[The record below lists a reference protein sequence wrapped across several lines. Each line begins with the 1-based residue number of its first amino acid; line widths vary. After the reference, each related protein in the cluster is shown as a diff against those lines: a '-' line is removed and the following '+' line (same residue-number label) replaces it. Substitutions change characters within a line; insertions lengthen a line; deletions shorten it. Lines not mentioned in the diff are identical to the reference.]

1 MHVRLLFPAATDPR
15 APHLAIPSL
24 AAHLRAAG
32 IRTTV
37 TDLDLECLEWVLEP
51 ARLGAAAERAARRLT
66 APGDGGGDRAA
77 LRRLVDWGPALVDA
91 APRALAALRDP
102 DAFFDPD
109 RHHEARSVLNTA
121 LELVSAA
128 HGALRY
134 GISSAAYDVD
144 GCDASRLDDLVRV
157 TADPALDL
165 FDEYH
170 REHLLPALER
180 DPADVVGVSI
190 LNRQQILPG
199 LRLARLLK
207 ERGWFVVLGGT
218 VYAKFPDELRAR
230 PAFFDVFC
238 DAVVP
243 YEGETALTELTALVA
258 GGGRPD
264 RLDAVPNLVWAD
276 GQGTVHANATHLED
290 VAALPTPDFTGL
302 PLERY
307 LAPWPVLP
315 ILTGKGCYFNRCKF
329 CDIPAINRISPRPY
343 RVRPATR
350 VADDVAAL
358 QARFGARH
366 FVVTDEALSPRYLL
380 ELADALADRPEVDAR
395 FVGYARLEPGF
406 TPRVYDRLHRMGVRK
421 LFFGLE
427 SGSQA
432 VLDHMDK
439 GLRLGAARRALRDC
453 AAAGIAAH
461 VFTIVGFPEETEA
474 QARETVQFLLDEAD
488 TLAHPAHTFD
498 VHRFGLDL
506 RTAYFDGA
514 AGYGVAI
521 DEPADGR
528 DFPISVVRWRNT
540 RGLDEGDVERLLAEF
555 AVRLRERYAGV
566 RRYPA
571 QQWPGFEEYAVL
583 YGDAYGDR
591 AFPWRMALP
600 DAGDPQRYRLM
611 WAQAVRF
618 EPGEADEIAV
628 HTPETTEVVR
638 LAALGALAEACGPA
652 PVDELLDRLAARVP
666 HRPEDGP
673 ALRAEL
679 RAVVDSLL
687 GSRALWL
694 RPADATGTASG
705 AAAAG
710 GASDTVA
717 AGVP

>member
-24 AAHLRAAG
+24 AAHLRASG

-37 TDLDLECLEWVLEP
+37 ADLDLEALEWVLEP
-51 ARLGAAAERAARRLT
+51 ARLTAAAEQVARRLS
-66 APGDGGGDRAA
+66 ALGRAGA
-77 LRRLVDWGPALVDA
+77 DDSAVEAHRWLVEWGPALPDA
-91 APRALAALRDP
+91 VPRAVAALRDAE
-102 DAFFDPD
+102 AFLDPD
-109 RHHEARSVLNTA
+109 RHHEARGVVNTA

-128 HGALRY
+128 HGSVRY
-134 GISSAAYDVD
+134 AISSAAYDVA

-157 TADPALDL
+157 TGDPALDL

-170 REHLLPALER
+170 REHVLAALER
-180 DPADVVGVSI
+180 DPPDVVGVSI
-190 LNRQQILPG
+190 LNRQQIIPG
-199 LRLARLLK
+199 LRIARLLK

-218 VYAKFPDELRAR
+218 VYAKFPDELRTR
-230 PAFFDVFC
+230 PRFFEVFC
-238 DAVVP
+238 DGVVP
-243 YEGETALTELTALVA
+243 YEGETALVELAELVA
-258 GGGRPD
+258 DGRRPD
-264 RLDAVPNLVWAD
+264 SLAAVPNLVWAD
-276 GQGTVHANATHLED
+276 NHGTVHANATHLED
-290 VAALPTPDFTGL
+290 VATLPTPDFSGL

-343 RVRPATR
+343 RVRPAAR

-358 QARFGARH
+358 QERFGARH

-380 ELADALADRPEVDAR
+380 ELADALADRPAVDAR

-406 TPRVYDRLHRMGVRK
+406 TPRVYERLHRMGVRK

-506 RTAYFDGA
+506 RTAYHDGA
-514 AGYGVAI
+514 AGHGVAI
-521 DEPADGR
+521 DESEERGR

-540 RGLDEGDVERLLAEF
+540 RGLSDGDVDRLLADF
-555 AVRLRERYAGV
+555 GAQLRARYAGP
-566 RRYPA
+566 RHYPV

-583 YGDAYGDR
+583 YGDAFGDR
-591 AFPWRMALP
+591 PFPWRMALP
-600 DAGDPQRYRLM
+600 EPGDPQPYRLM
-611 WAQAVRF
+611 WAGTVRF
-618 EPGEADEIAV
+618 EPGDADEVAV
-628 HTPETTEVVR
+628 HTPETVEVVR
-638 LAALGALAEACGPA
+638 FAALRALAEACGPA
-652 PVDELLDRLAARVP
+652 PVDGLLGQLAARVP
-666 HRPEDGP
+666 HRPEDEP
-673 ALRAEL
+673 ALVADL
-679 RAVVDSLL
+679 RAVVDQLL

-694 RPADATGTASG
+694 RPVGVEG
-705 AAAAG
+705 AVRAVG
-710 GASDTVA
+710 QGPV
-717 AGVP
+717 GP